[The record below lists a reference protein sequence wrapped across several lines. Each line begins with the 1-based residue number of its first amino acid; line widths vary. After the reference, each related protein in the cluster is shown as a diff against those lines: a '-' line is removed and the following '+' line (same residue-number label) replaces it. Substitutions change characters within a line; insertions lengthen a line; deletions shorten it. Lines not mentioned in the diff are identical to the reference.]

1 MAETG
6 FTLFGTAI
14 GACAIAWGPRGVI
27 GVQLPEGSEAATR
40 ARISEYFADATE
52 SSPPQGIQ
60 HAIDEIIALLKGS
73 RDDLADIELDWD
85 GVPEFHRRVYEL
97 TRAVP
102 PGKTITY
109 GDIANRLGQPGSA
122 QAVGQALG
130 RNPFP
135 IVVPCH
141 RVLAAGGKDGGFSG
155 AGGVATKRRMLV
167 IEGAIADEPTLF

>member
-1 MAETG
+1 MTELG
-6 FTLFGTAI
+6 FAVFGTAI
-14 GACAIAWGPRGVI
+14 GPCAIAWGPRGVV
-27 GVQLPEGSEAATR
+27 GVQLPEDSEAATR
-40 ARISEYFADATE
+40 ARVSEYFGEATE
-52 SSPPQGIQ
+52 SEPPQGIR
-60 HAIDEIIALLKGS
+60 HAIDEIVALLEGS
-73 RDDLADIELDWD
+73 REDLTDIEVDWH
-85 GVPEFHRRVYEL
+85 GVPDFHRRVYEL

-109 GDIANRLGQPGSA
+109 GDIANQLGQPGSA

-135 IVVPCH
+135 IVIPCH
-141 RVLAAGGKDGGFSG
+141 RVLAAGHKDGGFSG